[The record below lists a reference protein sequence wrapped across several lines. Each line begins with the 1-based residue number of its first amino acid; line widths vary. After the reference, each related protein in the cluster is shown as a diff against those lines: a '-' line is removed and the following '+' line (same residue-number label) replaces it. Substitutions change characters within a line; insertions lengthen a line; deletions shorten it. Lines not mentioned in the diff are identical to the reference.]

1 VSPTENTLVE
11 ILDFVIAVFAFVLG
25 RVIGIDTGRHRER
38 ERIRDRITTDQATGA
53 GDYAEAEN
61 YADRMV
67 QP

>member
-1 VSPTENTLVE
+1 VKPLLLATIQLFTFVLV
-11 ILDFVIAVFAFVLG
+11 IFAFVLG
-25 RVIGIDTGRHRER
+25 RVIGIDTGRRRER

-53 GDYAEAEN
+53 GDYTEAEN